1 MANGRGGAV
10 RKLSEEFGG
19 KERKEAEKEG
29 KVKGDGCKEGNG
41 EDGWEFA
48 SLENV
53 GRGRV
58 WVVVGTSGEYG
69 ICDFLGEEQLHSQRE
84 EV

>member
-1 MANGRGGAV
+1 MQKTNEVANGRGGAV
-10 RKLSEEFGG
+10 RQLCKELGG
-19 KERKEAEKEG
+19 KERKEAEKER
-29 KVKGDGCKEGNG
+29 KVKGDGCKEGDR

-58 WVVVGTSGEYG
+58 WVVVGTSGEDG
-69 ICDFLGEEQLHSQRE
+69 SCDFLGEE
-84 EV
+84 